1 MPDLRRARDLG
12 LLDSIDGFVREPFA
26 QNLWRVAREGRDAIS
41 GAPSVSR
48 WCDGTFDVLYT
59 SMERDGALA
68 EVHALLSM
76 QPVFPS
82 KVPFHVHRLKVRSLQ
97 TLRFPTHEALRNLGV
112 DVNRYRERDYTR
124 TQPIADAAY
133 FLGFDS
139 LIAPSARWDC
149 LNVVLF
155 TDRIP
160 PAAIEIVESEA
171 KPIDWSAWRKRARPH
186 DD

>member
-82 KVPFHVHRLKVRSLQ
+82 KFVRSKRCGSQLMKHYATSGWTLTDTENATTLEPSQLRMRPIFWDLTVLLPRAPDGIALMSSCLQ
-97 TLRFPTHEALRNLGV
+97 TEFRLPLSR
-112 DVNRYRERDYTR
+112 
-124 TQPIADAAY
+124 
-133 FLGFDS
+133 
-139 LIAPSARWDC
+139 
-149 LNVVLF
+149 
-155 TDRIP
+155 
-160 PAAIEIVESEA
+160 
-171 KPIDWSAWRKRARPH
+171 
-186 DD
+186 